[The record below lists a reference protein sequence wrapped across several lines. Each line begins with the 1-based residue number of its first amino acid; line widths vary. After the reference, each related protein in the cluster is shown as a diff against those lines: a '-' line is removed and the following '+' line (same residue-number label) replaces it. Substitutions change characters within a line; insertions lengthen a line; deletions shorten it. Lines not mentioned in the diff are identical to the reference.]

1 VCRSSYAAAR
11 LEPEYAWQLDGTREL
26 FIKSH
31 STYGI
36 LPYPQ
41 GNGRI
46 KLKKDRSNEDL
57 VSFDYI
63 SLSFR

>member
-1 VCRSSYAAAR
+1 VAAR

-41 GNGRI
+41 GNRRI
-46 KLKKDRSNEDL
+46 KLKKDRSNGGL
-57 VSFDYI
+57 VSFWL
-63 SLSFR
+63 SVSFRLKMGSES

>member
-26 FIKSH
+26 FVKSH

-41 GNGRI
+41 GKRRI
-46 KLKKDRSNEDL
+46 ILNKNRMNNKQ
-57 VSFDYI
+57 
-63 SLSFR
+63 

>member
-41 GNGRI
+41 GNRRI

-57 VSFDYI
+57 VSFWL